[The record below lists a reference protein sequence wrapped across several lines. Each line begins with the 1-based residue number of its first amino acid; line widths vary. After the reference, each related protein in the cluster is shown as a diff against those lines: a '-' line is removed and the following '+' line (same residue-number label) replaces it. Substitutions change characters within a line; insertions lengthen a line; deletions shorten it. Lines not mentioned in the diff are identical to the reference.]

1 MTTKPTVGQTVE
13 IEGVYGTFTIKTI
26 NRNRDRMVL
35 VNGHGGTGT
44 AILRRS
50 GEWRI
55 ESPVISQQRRVIFGE
70 A

>member
-1 MTTKPTVGQTVE
+1 MTAKPTTGQTVE
-13 IEGVYGTFTIKTI
+13 IEGVHGTFTIKSV
-26 NRNRDRMVL
+26 NRNKNRMTL
-35 VNGHGGTGT
+35 ENARGGTGT

-55 ESPVISQQRRVIFGE
+55 ETVVISQQRRVIFGE